1 MNIVINGKHEQVAL
15 SEPTLIN
22 LLAEYSL
29 QGKSVIV
36 EANGQIV
43 PKDELASTNV
53 KDGDRIEIVQFVGG
67 G

>member
-1 MNIVINGKHEQVAL
+1 MNIIINGKHEQIAL
-15 SEPTLIN
+15 QEPTLEN
-22 LLAEYSL
+22 LLTAYSL

-43 PKDELASTNV
+43 PKEKISSTNV
-53 KDGDRIEIVQFVGG
+53 KEGDRIEIVQFVGG

>member
-1 MNIVINGKHEQVAL
+1 MNIIINGKHEQIAL
-15 SEPTLIN
+15 QEPTLEN
-22 LLAEYSL
+22 LLTAYSL

-43 PKDELASTNV
+43 PKEKIGSTNV
-53 KDGDRIEIVQFVGG
+53 KEGDRIEIVQFVGG